1 MENVKKKSFLKMD
14 VDLLNGPIFKA
25 LVIFAIPLFISNV
38 FQQLYNTVDTM
49 IVGNLSLNLDNE
61 TVGINLED
69 ATPVSENVGMSY
81 KPYSFTLTNDGNIE
95 SIYTIYLIDDD
106 NEIPT
111 GTEKINDKY
120 IRFNLIK
127 NGIKENSKL
136 LTDIMSDEGRILDS
150 GTIQPGQ
157 TNNYDLRLWI
167 DGNADYNYKGA
178 MFAGRIEIVA
188 EQIKE

>member
-1 MENVKKKSFLKMD
+1 
-14 VDLLNGPIFKA
+14 
-25 LVIFAIPLFISNV
+25 
-38 FQQLYNTVDTM
+38 
-49 IVGNLSLNLDNE
+49 
-61 TVGINLED
+61 
-69 ATPVSENVGMSY
+69 MSY

>member
-1 MENVKKKSFLKMD
+1 MKDEKHQRSYQKYTIAVLVMLIAAIGITYAWLTFSLKGQKT
-14 VDLLNGPIFKA
+14 N
-25 LVIFAIPLFISNV
+25 
-38 FQQLYNTVDTM
+38 TM

-95 SIYTIYLIDDD
+95 SIYTIYLIDYD

>member
-1 MENVKKKSFLKMD
+1 MKDEKHQRSYQKYTIAVLVMLIAIIGTTYAWLTFSLKGQKT
-14 VDLLNGPIFKA
+14 N
-25 LVIFAIPLFISNV
+25 
-38 FQQLYNTVDTM
+38 TM

-69 ATPVSENVGMSY
+69 ASPVSENVGMSY

-95 SIYTIYLIDDD
+95 STYTIYLVDDD
-106 NEIPT
+106 DKIPK
-111 GTEKINDKY
+111 GTEKLKDEY
-120 IRFNLIK
+120 IRFNLVK

-136 LTDIMSDEGRILDS
+136 LTEIKSDEGRVLDS
-150 GTIQPGQ
+150 GVIQPGQ
-157 TNNYDLRLWI
+157 TNSYDLRLWI
-167 DGNADYNYKGA
+167 DNNADYDYMET

>member
-1 MENVKKKSFLKMD
+1 MKGEKHQRSYQKYTIAILIILVLIVGTAYAWLVLSLK
-14 VDLLNGPIFKA
+14 GEKT
-25 LVIFAIPLFISNV
+25 
-38 FQQLYNTVDTM
+38 NTV
-49 IVGNLSLNLDNE
+49 IVGNLSLKLENE
-61 TVGINLED
+61 SAGINLED
-69 ATPVSENVGMSY
+69 ASPVSENVGMSY
-81 KPYSFTLTNDGNIE
+81 KPYSFELTNDGNIE
-95 SIYTIYLIDDD
+95 STYTIYLVDDD
-106 NEIPT
+106 DKIPA
-111 GTEKINDKY
+111 GTEKLKDEY